1 MTNPEQSRERIMV
14 PVDVDE
20 YGMGTYTYEEPPH
33 AGADEVSL
41 GEQVDPVPQ
50 IDIVVATE
58 RGGKFM
64 RNVKRVGVVGLVG
77 AVGIAGLQVKQWVED
92 WRNPFGAP
100 SEHKAELAVDAP
112 QSEVFEDV
120 YLNLATIESTFGVS
134 LDTSLD
140 RPGPFNC
147 DTQTRH
153 TGKKDED
160 DKITT
165 STHAGLEVDKLSVK
179 REGDQVVASIE
190 GDIVLTDPSVD
201 YRRNSIAV
209 EGMSGGVDVCIGTNE
224 ITWARNIVDTAVQG
238 AGGVAASCAMQDES
252 GEKVIKDGIRT
263 FVASTDLAD
272 GLSEQEINDMD
283 VVIDNYDTSSDA
295 MYGKA
300 VQAFRRDVGDV
311 MQDYLDETKD
321 GSHKKPEINDSDLLD
336 CSKHK
341 ITIGDRK
348 R

>member
-1 MTNPEQSRERIMV
+1 MTNPEQNREKIMV
-14 PVDVDE
+14 PVNVDE
-20 YGMGTYTYEEPPH
+20 YGMGTYTYEEQH
-33 AGADEVSL
+33 HLEADVVSSKEPEGPSL
-41 GEQVDPVPQ
+41 QRA
-50 IDIVVATE
+50 IVVAAE
-58 RGGKFM
+58 RSGKFM

-100 SEHKAELAVDAP
+100 SEHKAELTVDAP
-112 QSEVFEDV
+112 QTEVFEDV

-147 DTQTRH
+147 DTQTRL
-153 TGKKDED
+153 TGKDGED

-165 STHAGLEVDKLSVK
+165 ATHAGLEIGRLSVK
-179 REGDQVVASIE
+179 REGDEVVASIE
-190 GDIVLTDPSVD
+190 GDIVLTDSSVD

-238 AGGVAASCAMQDES
+238 AGNVAASCAMQDES
-252 GEKVIKDGIRT
+252 GKEVFENGIRT
-263 FVASTDLAD
+263 FVASTDLTD
-272 GLSEQEINDMD
+272 GLSEQEIKGMK
-283 VVIDNYDTSSDA
+283 VVIDDYDNASDA
-295 MYGKA
+295 MYGSA
-300 VQAFRRDVGDV
+300 VQAFRRNVGGV
-311 MQDYLDETKD
+311 MQSYLDETKD
-321 GSHKKPEINDSDLLD
+321 GSHKKPKINDSDLLD
-336 CSKHK
+336 CSKHT
-341 ITIGDRK
+341 ITIGNRK